1 MKSVLLLLVNL
12 AMNVSLYA
20 VHPSYLGLLTE
31 NPVGSSALWSQ
42 VTELWA
48 LPFCL
53 LILSFTKDKSVKL
66 MRVGWGGL
74 NAVLGGVLLWEANS
88 GFSHVTWMGI
98 AFLGV
103 GLVMGLSLT
112 LVNLIEINK
121 EAKPKA
127 EIIPISNTSPISK
140 EENTSVQNSSRLP
153 KVEGA

>member
-1 MKSVLLLLVNL
+1 
-12 AMNVSLYA
+12 
-20 VHPSYLGLLTE
+20 
-31 NPVGSSALWSQ
+31 
-42 VTELWA
+42 
-48 LPFCL
+48 
-53 LILSFTKDKSVKL
+53 

-74 NAVLGGVLLWEANS
+74 NAVLCGVLLWEANS
-88 GFSHVTWMGI
+88 GFSHATWMGI

-140 EENTSVQNSSRLP
+140 EEITSVQNSSRLP